1 MNQDTV
7 AFAEAADKRAKTV
20 VGISGGLLL
29 LLPGFINNFKLPH
42 DAFWL
47 IATSAGL
54 SALSLLFATIAFLV
68 ADANSRRIALR
79 NETNWPRYHK
89 AYGVAILTFSVAV
102 IAFASFA
109 IINASDFTQ
118 PNLKTIDIAFSKPVA
133 VPDETI
139 ELKATLDESV
149 KPDSFKWTASAGIL
163 LDDDESSVT
172 WLSPSSVAAGQWVTI
187 GVTVQAD
194 GIAKTESTRI
204 LFISPVQS
212 KEKINS
218 YLGEPPV
225 ILPFSDYTARPAIYS
240 LENSQDQTS
249 NDSQCNSVRVSPS
262 FSCLSSDTGLKLP
275 SRPCC
280 SISTRSYPFCD
291 EKC

>member
-7 AFAEAADKRAKTV
+7 AFAEAADKRAKAV

-29 LLPGFINNFKLPH
+29 LLPGFIGNFKLPH

-54 SALSLLFATIAFLV
+54 SALSLLCATIAFLV
-68 ADANSRRIALR
+68 ADANSRCIALR
-79 NETNWPRYHK
+79 SETNWPRYHK
-89 AYGVAILTFSVAV
+89 AYGMATLTFSGAV

-109 IINASDFTQ
+109 FINASDFTQ
-118 PNLKTIDIAFSKPVA
+118 PNFKTIDIAFSKPVA

-149 KPDSFKWTASAGIL
+149 KPDSYKWTASVGML

-194 GIAKTESTRI
+194 GIAITESTRI
-204 LFISPVQS
+204 LFIPPSLS

-225 ILPFSDYTARPAIYS
+225 VLPFSDYTARPAIYS
-240 LENSQDQTS
+240 LEKSQDQAS
-249 NDSQCNSVRVSPS
+249 NDAQCNSVRASPS
-262 FSCLSSDTGLKLP
+262 FSCLSSGTGLKLP